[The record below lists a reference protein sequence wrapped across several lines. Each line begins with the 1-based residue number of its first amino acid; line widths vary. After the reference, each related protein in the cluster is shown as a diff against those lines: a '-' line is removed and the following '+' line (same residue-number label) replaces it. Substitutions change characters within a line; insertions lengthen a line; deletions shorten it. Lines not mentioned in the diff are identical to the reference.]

1 MGSTNLD
8 ASWEPSASER
18 AECCDVWQ
26 EAHHAGA
33 WEDVPA
39 QADSITVLDLTPL
52 LLEGVVIHRVGC
64 RRRGLA
70 REVVYR
76 VGVANE
82 SDSFAAVGGG
92 REDVAGL
99 CASCHQHRAVVEPE
113 SGGARRTHLAKAGG
127 SASVARR
134 LLCAGNSGIGDGIE
148 GAAAASSSGPV
159 CEAQMAT
166 SMAAGGGVGGMVRRS
181 RRVNQARRPGGQ
193 IRLLSPHRKGQQFQV
208 GPSPGRCARAGVAWG
223 CGCCGRNL
231 AATAP
236 QNNHSSG
243 WTQPAVTSSWAL
255 IRSPVTASRESTLN
269 TNPGVRACI
278 AEA

>member
-1 MGSTNLD
+1 MGTTNLD
-8 ASWEPSASER
+8 ASWERSASER

-70 REVVYR
+70 REVVSR
-76 VGVANE
+76 IGVANE
-82 SDSFAAVGGG
+82 SDSFAAVGGE
-92 REDVAGL
+92 RRRCCCYI
-99 CASCHQHRAVVEPE
+99 CASCHQHRAVVERE
-113 SGGARRTHLAKAGG
+113 SGGARRTFAKAGG
-127 SASVARR
+127 SGSVARR

-193 IRLLSPHRKGQQFQV
+193 IGLLSPHRKGQQFQV
-208 GPSPGRCARAGVAWG
+208 GPSPGRCARASVAWG
-223 CGCCGRNL
+223 CGCCGRTL
-231 AATAP
+231 AATEGSTK
-236 QNNHSSG
+236 QR
-243 WTQPAVTSSWAL
+243 QPADPQQPPLPSDSFPCHGV
-255 IRSPVTASRESTLN
+255 SRVN
-269 TNPGVRACI
+269 TQHHNQGHRRRARY
-278 AEA
+278 

>member
-1 MGSTNLD
+1 MGTTNLD

-70 REVVYR
+70 REVVSR
-76 VGVANE
+76 IGVANE
-82 SDSFAAVGGG
+82 SDSFAAVGGE
-92 REDVAGL
+92 RRRCCCYI
-99 CASCHQHRAVVEPE
+99 CASCHQHRAVVERE
-113 SGGARRTHLAKAGG
+113 SGGARRTFAKAGG
-127 SASVARR
+127 SGSVARR

-193 IRLLSPHRKGQQFQV
+193 IGLLSPHRKGQQFQV
-208 GPSPGRCARAGVAWG
+208 GSRSLCPGKCGVGVWLLWPDLG
-223 CGCCGRNL
+223 SDRRVHK
-231 AATAP
+231 T
-236 QNNHSSG
+236 
-243 WTQPAVTSSWAL
+243 T
-255 IRSPVTASRESTLN
+255 TASRPAATSSAL
-269 TNPGVRACI
+269 
-278 AEA
+278 